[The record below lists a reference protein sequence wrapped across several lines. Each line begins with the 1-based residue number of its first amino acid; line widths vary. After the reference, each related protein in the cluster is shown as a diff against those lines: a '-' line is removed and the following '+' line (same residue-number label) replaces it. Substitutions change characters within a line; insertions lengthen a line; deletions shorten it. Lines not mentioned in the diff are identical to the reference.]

1 MPVRCTTTPEHASNL
16 KRTEPMFDNNKV
28 VWKEGMFLQPQH
40 FQQAERFVLNTMN
53 SRMAV
58 YSPFFYG
65 TWEIDIDKDALVN
78 NLLTLTRC
86 SGVLPDG
93 CAFSVPREDA
103 GPPSRSFADHFSHDQ
118 QFLDVFLAL
127 PLVKEGK
134 PNVSSAVTESHHQ
147 VRYKSKMAGIAD
159 DVFGTQRKEIELGG
173 YNFQILFGDES
184 LDNFASVQIA
194 RLKRNTN
201 GQISLQD
208 TYIQPILQI
217 GGSRF
222 LMVQLR
228 SLLEMI
234 LAKCSTLAQG
244 RRQIEG
250 GFAEFSTSEE
260 TAFRLLETMMTY
272 APLLNYHLSSPLA
285 HPFDLYSIM
294 MTFAGALSTFSS
306 DFSVKDF
313 PRYDHHQL
321 SNTFGNLIR
330 IIRVVLE
337 ADISAGCVP
346 VPIEQVNQATYV
358 AKVPDDRLLSTAKF
372 FFGISA
378 KVPEKELI
386 IGVLQ
391 RIKMCS
397 RDRIDLLISSAMP
410 GLTLMHS
417 SRPPEGL
424 STKPGYQYFTL
435 DQQGQFWEGIRST
448 GSIAFYFPN
457 NFPEL
462 KMEMLALK
470 D

>member
-1 MPVRCTTTPEHASNL
+1 
-16 KRTEPMFDNNKV
+16 MFENSKV

-40 FQQAERFVLNTMN
+40 FQQAEKFIFNTMN
-53 SRMAV
+53 SRMAACN
-58 YSPFFYG
+58 PFFYG
-65 TWEIDIDKDALVN
+65 TYEIEIDRDALIN
-78 NLLTLTRC
+78 NLFTLSRC
-86 SGVLPDG
+86 TGVLPDG
-93 CAFSVPREDA
+93 CSFSIPREDLP
-103 GPPSRSFADHFSHDQ
+103 PPSRSFSDHFSHDQ
-118 QFLDVFLAL
+118 QFLDVHLAL
-127 PLVKEGK
+127 PLVKDGK
-134 PNVSSAVTESHHQ
+134 PNVSSAVSEAHHQ
-147 VRYKSKMAGIAD
+147 YRYKSKMAGISD
-159 DVFGTQRKEIELGG
+159 EVFGTQRKEIEVGG

-194 RLKRNTN
+194 RLKRSAN

-208 TYIQPILQI
+208 TYIQPLLQI

-222 LMVQLR
+222 LMVQIR
-228 SLLEMI
+228 SLLEML
-234 LAKCSTLAQG
+234 LAKCNTLAQG
-244 RRQIEG
+244 RRQVEG
-250 GFAEFSTSEE
+250 GFAEFSSSEE

-272 APLLNYHLSSPLA
+272 TPLMNYHLSSPLA
-285 HPFDLYSIM
+285 HPFDVYSLL

-321 SNTFGNLIR
+321 TNTFGGLIR

-337 ADISAGCVP
+337 ADISAGCVN
-346 VPIEQVNQATYV
+346 VPIEQINQATYI
-358 AKVPDDRLLSTAKF
+358 ASVPDGRLFTTAKF
-372 FFGISA
+372 FFGVSA

-386 IGVLQ
+386 IGILQ

-410 GLTLMHS
+410 GLTLMHTT
-417 SRPPEGL
+417 RPPEGL
-424 STKPGYQYFTL
+424 STKPGFLYFTL

-448 GSIAFYFPN
+448 GTIAFYFPN

-470 D
+470 E